1 MAIPFTRGRSA
12 RPAAILAAQAVAL
25 LIACSAASAATTY
38 EGFSDAQPVAIEGYT
53 ASAMEPFI
61 SPDGQQLL
69 FNTSNVPP
77 AVPSL
82 QLASRAAGQ
91 SFEYQGPLA
100 GEGVN
105 EPGTLSGTPSMDAA
119 GEVYFISNRSYEQTL
134 STVYSGQLSAG
145 VVSGVH
151 LVSGVSAPR
160 PGLVDFDAS
169 VSPGGEALYVSV
181 GDFSSGTGPTSATV
195 AVFNRSGSGFT
206 LDPLSSK
213 LLKPVNKPRMLD
225 YAACVSSDGLE
236 LFFTREKPPTG
247 EPAIYRAYRRKLGKP
262 FGHVQRVSAITGF
275 SEAPSLT
282 ADGRTL
288 YYHHLGNGKFEI
300 ETVTRP

>member
-1 MAIPFTRGRSA
+1 MVKSSASGRSA
-12 RPAAILAAQAVAL
+12 RLLAILTAQALAI
-25 LIACSAASAATTY
+25 LIVCGAASAATY
-38 EGFSDAQPVAIEGYT
+38 DVFANAQPVVIEGYT
-53 ASAMEPFI
+53 ESAMEPFI

-82 QLASRAAGQ
+82 QLATSGTGQ
-91 SFEYQGPLA
+91 AFEYQGPLA
-100 GEGVN
+100 GEAVN

-145 VVSGVH
+145 IVSGVH
-151 LVSGVSAPR
+151 LVSGVSASR

-169 VSPGGEALYVSV
+169 ISPGGEALYVSV

-195 AVFNRSGSGFT
+195 AMFDRSGSGFA

-213 LLKPVNKPRMLD
+213 MLKPVNKARMLD
-225 YAACVSSDGLE
+225 YAACGSSDGLE
-236 LFFTREKPPTG
+236 LFFTRAKPPKV

-275 SEAPSLT
+275 SEAPSLS

-288 YYHHLGNGKFEI
+288 YYHHLSNGKFEL